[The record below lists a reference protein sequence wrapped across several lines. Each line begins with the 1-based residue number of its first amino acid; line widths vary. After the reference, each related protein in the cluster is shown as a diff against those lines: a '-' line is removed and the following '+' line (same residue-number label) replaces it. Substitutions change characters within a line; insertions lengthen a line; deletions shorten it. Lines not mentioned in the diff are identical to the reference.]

1 MALKSEAAIEI
12 VLVNIDLLVVDSKNN
27 KKVEQATVD
36 GKTNLAII
44 FKVKIRFKVVNG
56 NKILVEVSNLNY
68 IQEKGENGLFLE
80 ENFVVPIKAVRNIG
94 KLLVNMVVHLVV
106 EILGIEVVLEV
117 RGIIANFIVQK
128 VEAYIR
134 GNVKDVD

>member
-1 MALKSEAAIEI
+1 MVLKSEAAIEI

-27 KKVEQATVD
+27 KKAEQATVD

-68 IQEKGENGLFLE
+68 IQEKEENGLFLE

-94 KLLVNMVVHLVV
+94 KLLVNMVVHSVV

-117 RGIIANFIVQK
+117 QGIIANFIVQK
-128 VEAYIR
+128 VEAYIQ